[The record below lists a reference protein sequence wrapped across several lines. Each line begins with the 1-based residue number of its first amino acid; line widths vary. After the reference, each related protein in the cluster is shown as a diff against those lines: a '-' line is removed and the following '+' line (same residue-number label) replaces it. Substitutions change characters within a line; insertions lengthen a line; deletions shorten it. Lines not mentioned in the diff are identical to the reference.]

1 MTLPTP
7 TRRDYQRFCEVE
19 GWTEVRSATGRKGR
33 HHLIYEFTI
42 ADGRILR
49 TRISHPPNRSDI
61 GRGMFAHILRD
72 QLQVSEEA
80 FWTCVTDATPPD
92 RGGRPS
98 PEREPL
104 PAELVHLLTVK
115 ARFTD
120 DEVRAMT
127 KAEAIEAAQRYW
139 MGES

>member
-7 TRRDYQRFCEVE
+7 TRRDHQRFCEVE

-33 HHLIYEFTI
+33 HHLTYEFTT

-61 GRGMFAHILRD
+61 GRRMFGHILRD

-80 FWTCVTDATPPD
+80 FWTCVTDATLPD

-127 KAEAIEAAQRYW
+127 KAEAIEAAHRYW

>member
-1 MTLPTP
+1 MRP
-7 TRRDYQRFCEVE
+7 DARF
-19 GWTEVRSATGRKGR
+19 

-42 ADGRILR
+42 ASGRILR
-49 TRISHPPNRSDI
+49 TRISHPPNPSDI
-61 GRGMFAHILRD
+61 GRGMFAHILCD
-72 QLQVSEEA
+72 QLQVSEDV

-98 PEREPL
+98 PDREPL

-115 ARFTD
+115 ARFSD

>member
-1 MTLPTP
+1 MAFPTP
-7 TRRDYQRFCEVE
+7 TRQNHQRFCEVE
-19 GWTEVRSATGRKGR
+19 GWTQVRSASGRAGR
-33 HHLIYEFTI
+33 HHLTYELTI
-42 ADGRILR
+42 GDGRILR

-72 QLQVSEEA
+72 QLQVSEEG
-80 FWTCVTDATPPD
+80 FWACVNDGTAPD

-98 PEREPL
+98 PDREPL

-115 ARFTD
+115 ARFSD

>member
-1 MTLPTP
+1 MTFPTP
-7 TRRDYQRFCEVE
+7 TRRDHQRFCEVE
-19 GWTEVRSATGRKGR
+19 GWTEVRNATGRKGR
-33 HHLIYEFTI
+33 HHLTYEFTI
-42 ADGRILR
+42 ADG
-49 TRISHPPNRSDI
+49 
-61 GRGMFAHILRD
+61 HILRD

-80 FWTCVTDATPPD
+80 FWTCVNDGTAPE

-98 PEREPL
+98 PDREPL

-115 ARFTD
+115 ARFSD

>member
-1 MTLPTP
+1 MAFPTP
-7 TRRDYQRFCEVE
+7 SRQDHQRFCEVE
-19 GWTEVRSATGRKGR
+19 GWTQVRSASGRAGR
-33 HHLIYEFTI
+33 HYLTYELTI
-42 ADGRILR
+42 GDGRILR
-49 TRISHPPNRSDI
+49 TRISRPPNRPDI

-72 QLQVSEEA
+72 QLQVSEDV
-80 FWTCVTDATPPD
+80 FWACVNDGTAPD

-98 PEREPL
+98 PDRGPL

-115 ARFTD
+115 ARFSD
-120 DEVRAMT
+120 ADVRAMS

>member
-1 MTLPTP
+1 MAFPTP
-7 TRRDYQRFCEVE
+7 TRQNHQRFCEVE
-19 GWTEVRSATGRKGR
+19 GWTQVRSASGRAGR
-33 HHLIYEFTI
+33 DHLTSELTI
-42 ADGRILR
+42 GDGRILR
-49 TRISHPPNRSDI
+49 TRISRPPNRSDI

-72 QLQVSEEA
+72 QLQVSEDV
-80 FWTCVTDATPPD
+80 FWACVNDGTAPD

-98 PEREPL
+98 PDREPL